1 MNQKLTEEIA
11 YHVLSNLGVL
21 PSDFVNF
28 EKTKSIT
35 SDQFILPE
43 KMTFETTDG
52 KVIRN
57 KVYGCQIA
65 VTPQKEF
72 KLLLADCT
80 QEKNVPEYCLF
91 IQLKGAPAFAVY
103 LIFNRLVEDPP
114 ESEALISVSMDKK
127 FWMPCTVYLQAT
139 FLAGIEQLRDLGHG
153 WAKCLSYREEY
164 EHMLNFIKFHDS
176 YFSGGEENEEDEGK
190 EV

>member
-28 EKTKSIT
+28 DKTKSVM
-35 SDQFILPE
+35 DKQFLLPE
-43 KMTFETTDG
+43 KITFQTAEG
-52 KVIRN
+52 NIIHN
-57 KVYGCQIA
+57 NVYGCQITI
-65 VTPQKEF
+65 TPAKDF
-72 KLLLADCT
+72 KLLLADLT

-91 IQLKGAPAFAVY
+91 IQLKDSPAFAVY

-114 ESEALISVSMDKK
+114 DSEALIGVSADKK

-139 FLAGIEQLRDLGHG
+139 FLAGIEQLRDLGYG
-153 WAKCLSYREEY
+153 WSKCDSYKIQYEQMLS
-164 EHMLNFIKFHDS
+164 FIKFHDS
-176 YFSGGEENEEDEGK
+176 YFGGNDEGEE
-190 EV
+190 V